1 VPYTWIGHVQNL
13 FLVEVTI
20 LETIELIY
28 KFQFFAKYEKQISN
42 KDQVDDNINAGS
54 LGDMNLNE
62 YNMPQSGCA
71 VGGVVVEPE
80 KLIRKLSTAIVSGN
94 GSEESALESSGD
106 ESSLGSEFGESSN
119 VNNLK
124 NKLPQ
129 VQRDL
134 AALLKLNVTFCCWM
148 VLRFY

>member
-1 VPYTWIGHVQNL
+1 
-13 FLVEVTI
+13 
-20 LETIELIY
+20 
-28 KFQFFAKYEKQISN
+28 
-42 KDQVDDNINAGS
+42 
-54 LGDMNLNE
+54 MNLNE

-80 KLIRKLSTAIVSGN
+80 NLIRKLSTAIVSRN
-94 GSEESALESSGD
+94 DSEESALESSGD

-134 AALLKLNVTFCCWM
+134 AALLKLNVT
-148 VLRFY
+148 